1 MKKKILVVEDHE
13 EVISYMQAT
22 FKEFYDLVSV
32 KHGDEA
38 VGAATKE
45 IPDLIIIDLVDY
57 EVDSIEAIQEIRDN
71 PATRTIP
78 IIAIT
83 AGLHDTIEHGEAS
96 IDFDDFVAKPFL
108 DEELPPCI
116 EKLLGIEP
124 A

>member
-96 IDFDDFVAKPFL
+96 IDFDDFVAK
-108 DEELPPCI
+108 
-116 EKLLGIEP
+116 
-124 A
+124 